1 MATHKSLLGLA
12 ALVAALLAVA
22 TLGGVC
28 VDARV
33 VATRE
38 LQGSARLE
46 AARAE
51 IKGESDPTETET
63 AASGGDVETAATEEP
78 AAAIEAEPAAAEA
91 EIADT
96 GPKENEDAATATAEV
111 QAELQ
116 EAGKTEEQMSES
128 EQEVR
133 LFALRMAASAAKAT
147 TKHSNSQHNKH
158 ICFSFFRLSTPSRRR
173 ASFLPSL
180 GTPPSKDASLRRNRT
195 TFSPHFGAHSLSWI
209 SSRSVTAP
217 SSSPL
222 PCPPNTVASSSGWA
236 PAPHSRS

>member
-1 MATHKSLLGLA
+1 MATHKSLLGMA

-33 VATRE
+33 VAARE

-133 LFALRMAASAAKAT
+133 FFALRMAASAAKAT
-147 TKHSNSQHNKH
+147 TKHSNSQHNKQ
-158 ICFSFFRLSTPSRRR
+158 ICFSLFSGGARHRGDGRRSYHRWAHHRERTRLSGENGQ
-173 ASFLPSL
+173 L
-180 GTPPSKDASLRRNRT
+180 SLRTLALIHYHGFHRDR
-195 TFSPHFGAHSLSWI
+195 
-209 SSRSVTAP
+209 
-217 SSSPL
+217 
-222 PCPPNTVASSSGWA
+222 
-236 PAPHSRS
+236 